1 MTIITVK
8 TGGITAD
15 AITAAKIADN
25 AVVTAA
31 INADAVTD
39 AKIADDVVGTEHLTA
54 NEVDT
59 AALAA
64 DAVTAAQIAD
74 DAISEEHLDVT
85 SITGH
90 GALTSVANDDL
101 VLISDTSASAALKK
115 MTVAN
120 LVANAGGGKIG
131 QVVSATKTDT
141 FANTSDT
148 MADITGLTVAITPSA
163 SNSKVLVTV
172 NFNASIDLDD
182 RFCVFQLVRGSTAI
196 SIGAAAGNRTVGS
209 VAHVRVAGD
218 GAANAIA
225 EYTIN
230 FLDSPSTTSETTY
243 KMQGLAQSD
252 NNPGFRINMSG
263 ADANAVHGFRLAST
277 ITVME
282 VLA

>member
-1 MTIITVK
+1 MSFIGRIPANAALTDSDLAD
-8 TGGITAD
+8 GI
-15 AITAAKIADN
+15 
-25 AVVTAA
+25 VTTDKLA
-31 INADAVTD
+31 ADAVTD

-90 GALTSVANDDL
+90 GALTSVADDDL

-131 QVVSATKTDT
+131 QVIQTVKTNTASHNAQSFTDVS
-141 FANTSDT
+141 NMS
-148 MADITGLTVAITPSA
+148 VAITPSA
-163 SNSKVLVTV
+163 SNSKILVIVDARMGLTT
-172 NFNASIDLDD
+172 NYSAIG
-182 RFCVFQLVRGSTAI
+182 RIVRGSTAI
-196 SIGAAAGNRTVGS
+196 YIGDSAGNRTRGFTGPNS
-209 VAHVRVAGD
+209 DENRDIHNFVA
-218 GAANAIA
+218 
-225 EYTIN
+225 T
-230 FLDSPSTTSETTY
+230 FLDSPNTTSETTY
-243 KMQGLAQSD
+243 KLQTLTQDSSATID
-252 NNPGFRINMSG
+252 INRTINDTNNNYDGRF
-263 ADANAVHGFRLAST
+263 ASS

>member
-1 MTIITVK
+1 MSFIGRVPANAALTASDLADGIITTDK
-8 TGGITAD
+8 LA
-15 AITAAKIADN
+15 
-25 AVVTAA
+25 
-31 INADAVTD
+31 ADAVTD

-131 QVVSATKTDT
+131 QVVKTVKDDT
-141 FANTSDT
+141 FTSSST
-148 MADITGLTVAITPSA
+148 SFTDITGMTVNITPSA
-163 SNSKVLVTV
+163 SNSKVLVILH
-172 NFNASIDLDD
+172 FNVGMTTAD
-182 RFCVFQLVRGSTAI
+182 RYSVFQMLRGSTVVGG
-196 SIGAAAGNRTVGS
+196 GAASSSRNHGIA
-209 VAHVRVAGD
+209 AHVRAT
-218 GAANAIA
+218 ANGTAN
-225 EYTIN
+225 EVLTKSMT
-230 FLDSPSTTSETTY
+230 FLDSPSSTSELTY
-243 KMQGLAQSD
+243 KLQGLAQSSGS
-252 NNPGFRINMSG
+252 PSFTINRSG
-263 ADANAVHGFRLAST
+263 ADVDAGHGFRLASS
-277 ITVME
+277 ITLME

>member
-1 MTIITVK
+1 MSFIGRVPANAALTASDLAD
-8 TGGITAD
+8 GI
-15 AITAAKIADN
+15 
-25 AVVTAA
+25 VTTDKLA
-31 INADAVTD
+31 ADAVTD

-90 GALTSVANDDL
+90 SALTSVANDDL

-131 QVVSATKTDT
+131 QIVSTTKLDSYS
-141 FANTSDT
+141 ASV
-148 MADITGLTVAITPSA
+148 ASAAVTGIVTGFTVAITPSA
-163 SNSKVLVTV
+163 SNSKILIILNVITG
-172 NFNASIDLDD
+172 ASGEHGMRMQLFRDTTQIDLADASSS
-182 RFCVFQLVRGSTAI
+182 RGRNSKGVVQMSGGSSYASLLST
-196 SIGAAAGNRTVGS
+196 
-209 VAHVRVAGD
+209 
-218 GAANAIA
+218 
-225 EYTIN
+225 N
-230 FLDSPSTTSETTY
+230 FLDAPNSTSELVYGIKIGTTSS
-243 KMQGLAQSD
+243 GSQSVYVNRSHTDDD
-252 NNPGFRINMSG
+252 NAKYGRST
-263 ADANAVHGFRLAST
+263 ST

>member
-1 MTIITVK
+1 MSFIGRVPANAALTASDLAD
-8 TGGITAD
+8 GI
-15 AITAAKIADN
+15 
-25 AVVTAA
+25 VTTDKLA
-31 INADAVTD
+31 ADAVTD

-172 NFNASIDLDD
+172 NFNAAIDLDD

-196 SIGAAAGNRTVGS
+196 SIGAAAGNRNVGS
-209 VAHVRVAGD
+209 VAHVRVAGS

-230 FLDSPSTTSETTY
+230 FLDSPSTTSATTY
-243 KMQGLAQSD
+243 KMQGLAQTD
-252 NNPGFRINMSG
+252 GNPGFRINFSG

>member
-1 MTIITVK
+1 MSFIGRVPANAALTASDLAD
-8 TGGITAD
+8 GI
-15 AITAAKIADN
+15 
-25 AVVTAA
+25 VTTDKLA
-31 INADAVTD
+31 ADAVTD

-90 GALTSVANDDL
+90 SALTSVANDDL

-131 QVVSATKTDT
+131 QIVSTTKLDSYS
-141 FANTSDT
+141 ASV
-148 MADITGLTVAITPSA
+148 ASAAVTGIVTGFTVAITPSA
-163 SNSKVLVTV
+163 SNSKILIILNVITG
-172 NFNASIDLDD
+172 ASGEHGMRMQLFRDTTQIDLADASSS
-182 RFCVFQLVRGSTAI
+182 RGRNSKGVVQMSGGSSYASLLST
-196 SIGAAAGNRTVGS
+196 
-209 VAHVRVAGD
+209 
-218 GAANAIA
+218 
-225 EYTIN
+225 N
-230 FLDSPSTTSETTY
+230 FLDAPNSTSELVYGIKIGNTSS
-243 KMQGLAQSD
+243 GSQSVYVNRSHSDDD
-252 NNPGFRINMSG
+252 NAKYGRST
-263 ADANAVHGFRLAST
+263 ST

>member
-1 MTIITVK
+1 MSFIGRVPANAALTASDLAD
-8 TGGITAD
+8 GI
-15 AITAAKIADN
+15 
-25 AVVTAA
+25 VTTDKLA
-31 INADAVTD
+31 ADAVTD

-90 GALTSVANDDL
+90 SALTSVANDDL

-131 QVVSATKTDT
+131 QIVSTTKLDSYS
-141 FANTSDT
+141 ASV
-148 MADITGLTVAITPSA
+148 ASAAVTGIVTGFTVAITPSA
-163 SNSKVLVTV
+163 SNSKILIILNVITG
-172 NFNASIDLDD
+172 ASGEHGMRMELFRDTTKIDLADASSS
-182 RFCVFQLVRGSTAI
+182 RGRNSKGVVQMSGGSSYASLLST
-196 SIGAAAGNRTVGS
+196 
-209 VAHVRVAGD
+209 
-218 GAANAIA
+218 
-225 EYTIN
+225 N
-230 FLDSPSTTSETTY
+230 FLDAPNSTSELVYGIKIGTTSS
-243 KMQGLAQSD
+243 GSQSVYVNRSHTDDD
-252 NNPGFRINMSG
+252 NAKYGRST
-263 ADANAVHGFRLAST
+263 ST

>member
-1 MTIITVK
+1 MAYIGKTPASAALTSSDISDGIIITDK
-8 TGGITAD
+8 L
-15 AITAAKIADN
+15 AAN
-25 AVVTAA
+25 AVVTSKITDGTIATADIANSA
-31 INADAVTD
+31 ITNTKVSST
-39 AKIADDVVGTEHLTA
+39 L
-54 NEVDT
+54 
-59 AALAA
+59 
-64 DAVTAAQIAD
+64 
-74 DAISEEHLDVT
+74 
-85 SITGH
+85 ITGQT
-90 GALTSVANDDL
+90 AITTVANDDL
-101 VLISDTSASAALKK
+101 VLISDTSGSAALKK

-172 NFNASIDLDD
+172 NFNAAIDLDD

-196 SIGAAAGNRTVGS
+196 SIGAAAGNRNVGS
-209 VAHVRVAGD
+209 VAHVRVAGS

-225 EYTIN
+225 EYSIN
-230 FLDSPSTTSETTY
+230 FLDSPSSTSEETY
-243 KMQGLAQSD
+243 KMQGLAQTD
-252 NNPGFRINMSG
+252 GNPSFRLNMSG